1 MSDHST
7 LHNSLSGHPWTD
19 NNVWPSGKWLG
30 GYMAIGLVAGIA
42 SAMLGIGSGVL
53 IVPLLSGWFHVPIK
67 RAVGISIVSVFG
79 VVLVGVIAEAITT
92 DNIHWFLA
100 IMLAVGAQSG
110 VRLGGWL
117 STRISNNVLRWSFIV
132 MLIFTALKLAGLI
145 PGDTAV
151 GLFDRTEICSAW
163 ILTVLALGGL
173 AGTLSVMLGIGG
185 GIVAVPGLLF
195 LVNEMSF
202 QAARATSLAMI
213 VPTSLAGTFTHAS
226 HKNVLWRSVIA
237 IVVPGCVGAITGVIL
252 ANIIPGA
259 VLRGYVFPIFLGIM
273 VIRLV
278 FAKSEKE

>member
-1 MSDHST
+1 MLST
-7 LHNSLSGHPWTD
+7 TTYNSLVVTMTD
-19 NNVWPSGKWLG
+19 NNYPAQMVG
-30 GYMAIGLVAGIA
+30 GYMAIGLVAGID

-117 STRISNNVLRWSFIV
+117 STRISNNVLRWSFVV

-173 AGTLSVMLGIGG
+173 AGRFRFMLGIG
-185 GIVAVPGLLF
+185 AVSSAYGT
-195 LVNEMSF
+195 SF
-202 QAARATSLAMI
+202 FVTRLCSKPRA
-213 VPTSLAGTFTHAS
+213 PRH
-226 HKNVLWRSVIA
+226 WR
-237 IVVPGCVGAITGVIL
+237 
-252 ANIIPGA
+252 
-259 VLRGYVFPIFLGIM
+259 
-273 VIRLV
+273 
-278 FAKSEKE
+278 